1 MQKWRFFFNQLSI
14 VHDKKHRGKNE
25 AIRFVPFSNFG
36 KFFLLR
42 TTLGPKRMGLT
53 RDSESHLATQH
64 MASSIW
70 RDIYSDFLLW
80 RELNGDRNT

>member
-1 MQKWRFFFNQLSI
+1 MDLSLSLDQI
-14 VHDKKHRGKNE
+14 LVMNSPAE
-25 AIRFVPFSNFG
+25 LNALSAS
-36 KFFLLR
+36 
-42 TTLGPKRMGLT
+42 TGLT